1 MPELHLEPLS
11 DPVDVDAAGATLV
24 AEAAGDGPAVVC
36 LHAGVADRR
45 SFRPL
50 APFLGDVRLIAYDRR
65 GYGDTRYQPGAN
77 DELADLEAVL
87 DAFDVDRAVLV
98 GNSQGGR
105 IALEA
110 ALVLPERVAGL
121 VVAAPAWTGGPWPE
135 DPPELVELGERL
147 QAAETDG
154 DLQTLNRLEALL
166 WLDGPDGPEGRVE
179 GAARELF
186 LDMNGRAL
194 EAAEPGPQHD
204 HGEVWPRLGSIR
216 VPVTVV
222 QGTLDEPGAMVLA
235 HAAMDELADAS
246 LEVLEDVAHLPT
258 LEVPERFADIVRTLT
273 NRTR

>member
-11 DPVDVDAAGATLV
+11 DPVDVDAEDATLV

-50 APFLGDVRLIAYDRR
+50 APFLDDVRLVAYDRR
-65 GYGDTRYQPGAN
+65 GYGDTSYQAGPH
-77 DELADLEAVL
+77 DELGDLEAVL

-110 ALVLPERVAGL
+110 ALELPERVAGL

-147 QAAETDG
+147 QAAEADG
-154 DLQTLNRLEALL
+154 DLQTVNRLEALV

-204 HGEVWPRLGSIR
+204 HGEVWPRLGSIH
-216 VPVTVV
+216 VPATVV

-235 HAAMDELADAS
+235 RAAMDELPDAR

-258 LEVPERFADIVRTLT
+258 LEVPGRFADIVRALVH
-273 NRTR
+273 RTA

>member
-1 MPELHLEPLS
+1 MADLHLDPLS
-11 DPVDVDAAGATLV
+11 DPVDVEAEGATLV

-50 APFLGDVRLIAYDRR
+50 APFLDDVRLVAYDRR
-65 GYGDTRYQPGAN
+65 GFGDTRYQPDPN

-87 DAFDVDRAVLV
+87 DAFEVDRAVLV

-110 ALVLPERVAGL
+110 ALDLPERVAGL
-121 VVAAPAWTGGPWPE
+121 VVAAPAWTGGPWPD

-154 DLQTLNRLEALL
+154 DLRTVNRLEALV

-179 GAARELF
+179 GPARELF

-194 EAAEPGPQHD
+194 EAADPGPQHD

-222 QGTLDEPGAMVLA
+222 QGTLDEPGAMVVA
-235 HAAMDELADAS
+235 RAAMDELPDAS
-246 LEVLEDVAHLPT
+246 LEVLEGIAHLPT
-258 LEVPERFADIVRTLT
+258 LEVPDRFADFVRTLVD
-273 NRTR
+273 RTR